1 MINMNKIIVE
11 RSKEL
16 DKKIVDYIVDI
27 FKKHECTC
35 AESVADDE
43 NIQCLGNEYLAN
55 IAEML
60 NLHINE

>member
-1 MINMNKIIVE
+1 MKKIIVE
-11 RSKEL
+11 RSPEL
-16 DKKIVDYIVDI
+16 DKKIVDYIIDI
-27 FKKHECTC
+27 FEKHECVC
-35 AESVADDE
+35 PESVADDE